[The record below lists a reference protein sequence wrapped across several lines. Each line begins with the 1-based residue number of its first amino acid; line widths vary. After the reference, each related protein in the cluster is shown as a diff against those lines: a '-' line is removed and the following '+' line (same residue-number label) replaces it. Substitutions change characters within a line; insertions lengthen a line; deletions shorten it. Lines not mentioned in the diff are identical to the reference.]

1 MAKRSTIKK
10 AIEHHLQ
17 FTLAHSN
24 DKNPEAFWKATSLA
38 ITNAVRF
45 WRRNLSLLDTP
56 SGYGFG

>member
-38 ITNAVRF
+38 INDIVVEK
-45 WRRNLSLLDTP
+45 
-56 SGYGFG
+56 